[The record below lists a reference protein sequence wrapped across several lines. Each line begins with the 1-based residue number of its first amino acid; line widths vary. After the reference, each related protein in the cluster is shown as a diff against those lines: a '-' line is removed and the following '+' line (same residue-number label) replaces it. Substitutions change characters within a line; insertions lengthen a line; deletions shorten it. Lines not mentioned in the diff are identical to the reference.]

1 MLLTSLPFDYAVL
14 LDSSDR
20 VRTKRRRHTSGDRVR
35 RMPSGRDDG

>member
-20 VRTKRRRHTSGDRVR
+20 VRTKRRPKVTGVRVR
-35 RMPSGRDDG
+35 RMPSGRDER